1 MLTAIIG
8 VCMLAAVATLFIK
21 RYAPEYALLVSVV
34 SGAAILVFLLAL
46 ASGVLS
52 DAEEIFNV
60 SDLDNSLF
68 LLVLKALGI
77 CYLTD
82 FGADTCRDFGQTSL
96 ASKVELAGKISVVV
110 LTLPL
115 IKQILSAAV
124 ELIG

>member
-8 VCMLAAVATLFIK
+8 VCVLAAVATLFIK

-34 SGAAILVFLLAL
+34 SGAAILVFLLAS

-52 DAEEIFNV
+52 DAEEIFNI

-77 CYLTD
+77 CYLAD